1 MGEEFPLDPNQV
13 QPPQEE
19 GATHIEVA
27 SHESDNQSDE
37 FVHDEHAGVVTEE
50 GVPPTYIRNKDKAE
64 AMAHVHNKYGH
75 YGYKP
80 DGGAGHR
87 RVNGANIERSVTKAS
102 DDYEIEALVERDG
115 KTPEQVRELMKS
127 NAGALL
133 RYGHDIAEN
142 QIKYGEQLSP
152 SLELF
157 QTVNELAT
165 RYPDLLRHGWLENDD
180 MSISLNLANTSAA
193 RLDIKISHRN
203 DRDSIADE
211 EWDAVVNSMGN
222 VQYKVTGHASG
233 EDGFDTVTT
242 IKRRKLQI
250 EDVNRLKELVQD
262 TEFDPYFDREQGE
275 DDQRED
281 QNDPSDAFYAQ
292 TAGNGDDEHGPSYSQ
307 HLEDIGATLN
317 GRPI

>member
-50 GVPPTYIRNKDKAE
+50 GVPPTYIRNKVKAE
-64 AMAHVHNKYGH
+64 AMAHVENKYGH

-87 RVNGANIERSVTKAS
+87 RANGANIERSVTKAS
-102 DDYEIEALVERDG
+102 DDYEIEALAERDG

-152 SLELF
+152 CLELF
-157 QTVNELAT
+157 QTVNELAN
-165 RYPDLLRHGWLENDD
+165 RYPDLLTHGWLESYD
-180 MSISLNLANTSAA
+180 MRFSLNLAISSAA
-193 RLDIKISHRN
+193 RLDIKISHGY
-203 DRDSIADE
+203 DRESIADE
-211 EWDAVVNSMGN
+211 EWDAVVDKAGNS
-222 VQYKVTGHASG
+222 QYRVTSHGPD
-233 EDGFDTVTT
+233 EDGFDFVTT
-242 IKRRKLQI
+242 IKRRKMQQ
-250 EDVNRLKELVQD
+250 EDADRLKTLLQE
-262 TEFDPYFDREQGE
+262 TEFIPYSDIEPDG
-275 DDQRED
+275 DQLDD

-307 HLEDIGATLN
+307 HLEDM
-317 GRPI
+317 GR